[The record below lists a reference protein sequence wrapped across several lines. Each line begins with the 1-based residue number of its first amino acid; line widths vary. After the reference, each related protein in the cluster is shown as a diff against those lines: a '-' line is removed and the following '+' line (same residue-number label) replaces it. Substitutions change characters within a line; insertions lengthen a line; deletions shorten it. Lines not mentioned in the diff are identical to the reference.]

1 VIDLEPAMLYRL
13 EVAGPLESSDGS
25 DTNPRRQY
33 WLMSRATLRGPRIEA
48 ASAMPGIDWFT
59 PYPNG
64 YGRPH
69 VRIPFVTNDGAV
81 VLLEYRGI
89 VEASPAF
96 VNAVENDT
104 PTRWADQYMR
114 MSLTFETASQR
125 YQWLMQSLF
134 IARGRL
140 LGSKSIEYDVYR
152 VQ

>member
-1 VIDLEPAMLYRL
+1 VIELEPAMLYRL

-25 DTNPRRQY
+25 DANPRRQF
-33 WLMSRATLRGPRIEA
+33 WQMSRATLRGPRIEA
-48 ASAMPGIDWFT
+48 ASAMPGIDWFA

-69 VRIPFVTNDGAV
+69 VRIPFLTNDGAA

-96 VNAVENDT
+96 LNAVENDT
-104 PTRWADQYMR
+104 STRWEDQYMR
-114 MSLTFETASQR
+114 MSLTFETASPR

-152 VQ
+152 VR